1 MARSE
6 QGKKRIAN
14 PGATLGQA
22 IGEHMERALGRALAG
37 ISDRHGCHY
46 LGTGPLVAES
56 AKRRQLN
63 LQDEFGTKYRL
74 DAVIANADLQPLVLL
89 ESKYIRYAKHN
100 RDKGSWICHTHQT
113 LRRRYYSVRK
123 SIAVLAGTWT
133 GPSVA
138 MMRSADVDV
147 FLIPF
152 ERICD
157 LLQQQQIDFRWAED
171 DRDSAVHAWRSYDAL
186 PEAAKKAIGEDML
199 DGILADLSETVDAAL
214 NDSAPP
220 KIADVVIEFRA
231 AAGEILRQRFD
242 STEEAIA
249 YLDSADA
256 GTIFSMDRA
265 PRVNDLPATQPEGPR
280 HPRGR

>member
-1 MARSE
+1 MAQQ
-6 QGKKRIAN
+6 QGKRRIAN

-22 IGEHMERALGRALAG
+22 IGERMESALGRLLAG
-37 ISDRHGCHY
+37 MAEKHGCHY
-46 LGTGPLVAES
+46 LGTGPLMSPE

-63 LQDEFGTKYRL
+63 LLDEFGTKYRL

-100 RDKGSWICHTHQT
+100 RDKGSWVCHTHQT

-152 ERICD
+152 ERICE
-157 LLQQQQIDFRWAED
+157 LLAEHRIDFRWEED
-171 DRDSAVHAWRSYDAL
+171 DRDSAVHAWRGYDGLSA
-186 PEAAKKAIGEDML
+186 EVKNAIGEGML
-199 DGILADLSETVDAAL
+199 AGIQQDLTKAVDAAL
-214 NDSAPP
+214 NDAEPP
-220 KIADVVIEFRA
+220 KIAEVVVEFRA
-231 AAGEILRQRFD
+231 ATGEILRHRFS
-242 STEEAIA
+242 STDEAMA
-249 YLDSADA
+249 NLDSADA
-256 GTIFSMDRA
+256 ETIFSMADA
-265 PRVNDLPATQPEGPR
+265 PRVADPLADTN
-280 HPRGR
+280 